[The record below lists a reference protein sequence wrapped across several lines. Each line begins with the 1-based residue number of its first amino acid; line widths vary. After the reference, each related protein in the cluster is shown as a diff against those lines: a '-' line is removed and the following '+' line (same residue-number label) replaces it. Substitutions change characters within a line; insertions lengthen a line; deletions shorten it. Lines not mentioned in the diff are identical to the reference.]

1 MARLRRSNTRRPG
14 ITRRRHGKG
23 FSYREAS
30 GNLLQD
36 REQLERIKE
45 LVIPPAWKD
54 VWIAPYANGHV
65 QAIGTDDAGRRQ
77 YLYHPA
83 WREQKDREKF
93 DRALDFGAKL
103 PSARRA
109 ITQHLRSDG
118 VTRERAFAA
127 ALRIVDAGALRIGS
141 TQYAEANG
149 SFGVTTLLV
158 EHCIVEGHA
167 VSFDFPGKSGQHWDT
182 RLEDEDLANA
192 LGPMLERED
201 ADTVLA
207 YRTEDGKWHHVDG
220 SQLNEFLRQVTG
232 GPFTAKDFRTWQAT
246 VVAAMALAKEDLGAT
261 TRTARQKAVSTTMK
275 AVAEHL
281 GNTPT
286 VARTSYVDPRLV
298 DRFMSGEV
306 IPITTYSGSEKAVQ
320 ELLRD

>member
-14 ITRRRHGKG
+14 ISRRRHGKG
-23 FSYREAS
+23 FSYRAPS
-30 GNLLQD
+30 GELLQD
-36 REQLERIKE
+36 REEIERIKD

-54 VWIAPYANGHV
+54 VWIAPYPNGHV

-77 YLYHPA
+77 YMYHPA

-118 VTRERAFAA
+118 VQRERAFAA
-127 ALRIVDAGALRIGS
+127 ALRIVDSGALRIGS
-141 TQYAEANG
+141 AQYAEANG

-158 EHCIVEGHA
+158 EHCTIDGNVIV
-167 VSFDFPGKSGQHWDT
+167 FDFPGKSGQHWDT
-182 RLEDEDLANA
+182 RLEDEDLAAA
-192 LGPMLERED
+192 LRPMVGREA

-207 YRTEDGKWHHVDG
+207 YQSDNGAWHHVDG
-220 SQLNEFLRQVTG
+220 AQLNEFLRQVTG

-246 VVAAMALAKEDLGAT
+246 VVAAMALAKEDVGAT
-261 TRTARQKAVSTTMK
+261 TRTARQKAVTATMK
-275 AVAEHL
+275 AVADHL

-286 VARTSYVDPRLV
+286 VARSSYVDPRLV

-306 IPITTYSGSEKAVQ
+306 IPIATYSASEKAVQ

>member
-23 FSYREAS
+23 FSYRAPD
-30 GNLLQD
+30 GTLLRD
-36 REQLERIKE
+36 RDEVERIRE

-54 VWIAPYANGHV
+54 VWIAPYPNGHV

-77 YLYHPA
+77 YMYHPA

-118 VTRERAFAA
+118 APRERAFAA

-141 TQYAEANG
+141 AQYAEANG

-158 EHCIVEGHA
+158 EHCTIEGNTIL
-167 VSFDFPGKSGQHWDT
+167 FDFPGKSGQQWDT
-182 RLEDEDLANA
+182 RLEDEDLAAA
-192 LGPMLERED
+192 LRPMLERED
-201 ADTVLA
+201 PDTVLA
-207 YRTEDGKWHHVDG
+207 YRTEDDAWHHVDG

-246 VVAAMALAKEDLGAT
+246 VVAAMALAKEDLDAT
-261 TRTARQKAVSTTMK
+261 TRTARQKAVTATMR
-275 AVAEHL
+275 AVADHL
-281 GNTPT
+281 GNTPA
-286 VARTSYVDPRLV
+286 VARSSYVDPRLV

-306 IPITTYSGSEKAVQ
+306 IPITSYSASEKAVQ

>member
-23 FSYREAS
+23 FSYRAPNGE
-30 GNLLQD
+30 LLQD
-36 REQLERIKE
+36 RDEIERIRD

-54 VWIAPYANGHV
+54 VWIAPYPNGHV

-77 YLYHPA
+77 YMYHPA

-141 TQYAEANG
+141 AQYAEANG

-158 EHCIVEGHA
+158 EHCTIEG
-167 VSFDFPGKSGQHWDT
+167 SIITFDFPGKSGQHWET
-182 RLEDEDLANA
+182 RLEDEDLAGA
-192 LGPMLERED
+192 LRPMMERED

-207 YRTEDGKWHHVDG
+207 YQTEDGKWHHVDG
-220 SQLNEFLRQVTG
+220 SLLNEFLRQVTG

-246 VVAAMALAKEDLGAT
+246 VVAAMALAKEDLKAT
-261 TRTARQKAVSTTMK
+261 SRTARQKAVTATMK
-275 AVAEHL
+275 AVADHL

-286 VARTSYVDPRLV
+286 VARSSYVDPRLV

-306 IPITTYSGSEKAVQ
+306 IPITTYSASEKAVQ

>member
-14 ITRRRHGKG
+14 ISRRRHGKG
-23 FSYREAS
+23 FSYRAPS
-30 GNLLQD
+30 GELLQD
-36 REQLERIKE
+36 RAELERIKE

-54 VWIAPYANGHV
+54 VWIAPYPNGHV

-77 YLYHPA
+77 YMYHPA

-118 VTRERAFAA
+118 VSRERAFAA
-127 ALRIVDAGALRIGS
+127 ALRIVDSGALRIGS
-141 TQYAEANG
+141 AQYAETNG

-158 EHCIVEGHA
+158 EHCTIDGGLIV
-167 VSFDFPGKSGQHWDT
+167 FDFPGKSGQHWDT
-182 RLEDEDLANA
+182 RLEDEDLAEA
-192 LGPMLERED
+192 LRPMVEREE

-207 YRTEDGKWHHVDG
+207 YQSENGVWHHVDG

-261 TRTARQKAVSTTMK
+261 TRTARQKAVSATMK

-306 IPITTYSGSEKAVQ
+306 IPIGTYSASEKAVQ

>member
-14 ITRRRHGKG
+14 ITRRKHGKG
-23 FSYREAS
+23 FSYRQAS
-30 GNLLQD
+30 GEPLRD

-54 VWIAPYANGHV
+54 VWIAPYPNGHV

-77 YLYHPA
+77 YLYHTA

-103 PSARRA
+103 PSARRV

-127 ALRIVDAGALRIGS
+127 TLRIVDEGALRIGS
-141 TQYAEANG
+141 AQYAEANG

-158 EHCIVEGHA
+158 EHCTVVGKTI
-167 VSFDFPGKSGQHWDT
+167 SFDFPGKSGQQWDT
-182 RLEDEDLANA
+182 RIEDEDLAIA
-192 LGPMLERED
+192 LKPMLEREN

-207 YRTEDGKWHHVDG
+207 YPTEDGVWHHVDG
-220 SQLNEFLRQVTG
+220 AQLNEFLRQVTG
-232 GPFTAKDFRTWQAT
+232 GPFTVKDFRTWQAT
-246 VVAAMALAKEDLGAT
+246 VVAAMALAKDDLTAT
-261 TRTARQKAVSTTMK
+261 TRTARQKVVSTTMK

-281 GNTPT
+281 GNTPS

-306 IPITTYSGSEKAVQ
+306 IPIATYSASEKAVQ

>member
-14 ITRRRHGKG
+14 ISRRRHGKG
-23 FSYREAS
+23 FSYRAPS
-30 GNLLQD
+30 GELLQN
-36 REQLERIKE
+36 RAELERIKE

-54 VWIAPYANGHV
+54 VWIAPYPNGHV

-77 YLYHPA
+77 YMYHPA

-118 VTRERAFAA
+118 VSRERAFAA
-127 ALRIVDAGALRIGS
+127 ALRIVDSGALRIGS
-141 TQYAEANG
+141 AQYAETNG

-158 EHCIVEGHA
+158 EHCTIDGGLIV
-167 VSFDFPGKSGQHWDT
+167 FDFPGKSGQHWDT
-182 RLEDEDLANA
+182 RLEDEDLAEA
-192 LGPMLERED
+192 LRPMVEREE

-207 YRTEDGKWHHVDG
+207 YQSENGVWHHVDG

-261 TRTARQKAVSTTMK
+261 TRTARQKAVSATMK

-306 IPITTYSGSEKAVQ
+306 IPIGTYSASEKAVQ

>member
-23 FSYREAS
+23 FSYRAPD
-30 GNLLQD
+30 GALLQD
-36 REQLERIKE
+36 RAEVERIRE

-54 VWIAPYANGHV
+54 VWIAPYPNGHV

-77 YLYHPA
+77 YMYHPA

-118 VTRERAFAA
+118 VPRERAFAA

-141 TQYAEANG
+141 AQYAEANG

-158 EHCIVEGHA
+158 EHCTVEGQ
-167 VSFDFPGKSGQHWDT
+167 VILFDFPGKSGQLWDT
-182 RLEDEDLANA
+182 RLEDEDLAEA
-192 LGPMLERED
+192 LRPMLERED
-201 ADTVLA
+201 PDTVLA
-207 YRTEDGKWHHVDG
+207 YRTEDGAWHHVDG

-261 TRTARQKAVSTTMK
+261 TRTARQKAVSATMR
-275 AVAEHL
+275 AVADHL
-281 GNTPT
+281 GNTPA
-286 VARTSYVDPRLV
+286 VARSSYVDPRLV

-306 IPITTYSGSEKAVQ
+306 VPITSYSASEKAVQ

>member
-1 MARLRRSNTRRPG
+1 MARLRRSNSNRPG
-14 ITRRRHGKG
+14 ITRRRSGKG
-23 FSYREAS
+23 FSYRAPD
-30 GNLLQD
+30 GTLLTD
-36 REQLERIKE
+36 RAELTRVRE

-93 DRALDFGAKL
+93 DRSLEFGAKL
-103 PSARRA
+103 TSARRV
-109 ITQHLRSDG
+109 ITQHLRSSG
-118 VTRERAFAA
+118 MTKERAFAA

-141 TQYAEANG
+141 AQYAEENG

-158 EHCIVEGHA
+158 EH
-167 VSFDFPGKSGQHWDT
+167 VSIDGPLITCRFPGKSGQQWDT
-182 RLEDEDLANA
+182 TIEDGDLAAA
-192 LGPMLERED
+192 LRPMMNRED

-207 YRTEDGKWHHVDG
+207 YRGLDEKWHSVDG

-246 VVAAMALAKEDLGAT
+246 VVAAMELARHDVLST
-261 TRTARQKAVSTTMK
+261 SRTARQKAVSATMR
-275 AVAEHL
+275 AVADHL
-281 GNTPT
+281 GNTPA
-286 VARTSYVDPRLV
+286 VARSSYVDPRLV

-306 IPITTYSGSEKAVQ
+306 IPVAGYAASERAVR
-320 ELLRD
+320 ELLGG

>member
-23 FSYREAS
+23 FSYRAPNGE
-30 GNLLQD
+30 LLQD
-36 REQLERIKE
+36 REQIERIRD

-54 VWIAPYANGHV
+54 VWIAPYPNGHV
-65 QAIGTDDAGRRQ
+65 QAMGTDDAGRRQ
-77 YLYHPA
+77 YMYHPA

-103 PSARRA
+103 PSARRI
-109 ITQHLRSDG
+109 ITQHLRSEG
-118 VTRERAFAA
+118 VARERAFAA
-127 ALRIVDAGALRIGS
+127 ALRIVDSGALRIGS
-141 TQYAEANG
+141 AQYAEANG

-158 EHCIVEGHA
+158 EHCTIEGN
-167 VSFDFPGKSGQHWDT
+167 VITFDFPGKSGQQWDT
-182 RLEDEDLANA
+182 RLEDEDLARA
-192 LGPMLERED
+192 LRPMMERED

-207 YRTEDGKWHHVDG
+207 YQSEDGKWHHVDG
-220 SQLNEFLRQVTG
+220 SQLNDFLRQVTG

-246 VVAAMALAKEDLGAT
+246 VVAAMALAKEDLKAT
-261 TRTARQKAVSTTMK
+261 SRTARQKAVSATMK
-275 AVAEHL
+275 AVADHL

-286 VARTSYVDPRLV
+286 VARSSYVDPRLV

-306 IPITTYSGSEKAVQ
+306 IPITTYSASEKAVQ

>member
-23 FSYREAS
+23 FSYRAS
-30 GNLLQD
+30 DGTLLQD
-36 REQLERIKE
+36 RTEVERIRD

-54 VWIAPYANGHV
+54 VWIAPYPNGHV

-77 YLYHPA
+77 YMYHPA

-103 PSARRA
+103 PSARRI
-109 ITQHLRSDG
+109 ITQHLRREG
-118 VTRERAFAA
+118 VSRERAFAA

-158 EHCIVEGHA
+158 EHCNVEGNI
-167 VSFDFPGKSGQHWDT
+167 VTFDFPGKSGQHWDT
-182 RLEDEDLANA
+182 RLEDEDLAIA
-192 LGPMLERED
+192 LRPMLERED
-201 ADTVLA
+201 PDTVLA
-207 YRTEDGKWHHVDG
+207 YQTEDDAWHHVDG

-261 TRTARQKAVSTTMK
+261 TRTARQKAVSATMK
-275 AVAEHL
+275 AVADHL

-286 VARTSYVDPRLV
+286 VARGSYVDARLV

-306 IPITTYSGSEKAVQ
+306 IAISTYSASEKAVQ